1 MVGDKI
7 VIQGKSFKVKSNLK
21 TLGNPTDD
29 KVIYMSVKDF
39 RETFPDKGE
48 DIDQITV
55 QVNEGADI
63 NRIAEKVKK
72 KLDDVRDVDDDS
84 RDYRISTPEELL
96 ATIGNILNIIAGF
109 LLGVA
114 GISLLVGGIGITN
127 TMYTS
132 VLERRKEI
140 GILKSV
146 GAKILMYWL
155 YLQ

>member
-1 MVGDKI
+1 M
-7 VIQGKSFKVKSNLK
+7 
-21 TLGNPTDD
+21 GNPTDD

-55 QVNEGADI
+55 QVNEGADV

-72 KLDDVRDVDDDS
+72 KLDNARDVDEDS

-96 ATIGNILNIIAGF
+96 ATIGNVLNIIAGF

-140 GILKSV
+140 GILSLARRVKEMGTLPPVRKSGV
-146 GAKILMYWL
+146 R
-155 YLQ
+155 